1 MYRALLSISI
11 WAVNVDLSCAQ
22 PAQFDPVVQ
31 IDCSAYQR
39 HSDGRWTVLRT
50 NKITPSNGAAKEV
63 TPIENTQGT
72 QLANGSPLRRNLDL
86 LCASF
91 KR

>member
-1 MYRALLSISI
+1 MYRAILSISI
-11 WAVNVDLSCAQ
+11 WAVIDLSGAQ

-50 NKITPSNGAAKEV
+50 NKITRSNGAAKEV
-63 TPIENTQGT
+63 TPVENTQGT
-72 QLANGSPLRRNLDL
+72 QLADGSPLQRDLDL
-86 LCASF
+86 LCTSF